1 MTDPESPTAESSTPE
16 GNNPEGN
23 RRSEARLPVHL
34 EVDCSSSGTG
44 DTFLYAFITDISSM
58 GIFIR
63 TEAPL
68 AVGTM
73 LELGFTPP
81 ATAKSDPPP
90 RRLELTGEVMWNTHG
105 ADNGAPGM
113 GVRFHHT
120 SPKTRQRLLE
130 IVRAIAYLDGSE
142 TPAS

>member
-1 MTDPESPTAESSTPE
+1 MTDAEPS
-16 GNNPEGN
+16 N
-23 RRSEARLPVHL
+23 RRSEARHPVHL

-63 TEAPL
+63 TDAPL
-68 AVGTM
+68 PVGTM
-73 LELGFTPP
+73 LELGFSPP
-81 ATAKSDPPP
+81 ANPDGIEPAP
-90 RRLELTGEVMWNTHG
+90 RRLELTGEVMWNTRS
-105 ADNGAPGM
+105 DDSGAPGM

-130 IVRAIAYLDGSE
+130 IVRAIAYLDGSGP
-142 TPAS
+142 PAA

>member
-1 MTDPESPTAESSTPE
+1 VTDAESST
-16 GNNPEGN
+16 NEGN
-23 RRSEARLPVHL
+23 RRSEPRLPVHL
-34 EVDCSSSGTG
+34 EVDCSSAGTG

-63 TEAPL
+63 TDEPQP
-68 AVGTM
+68 VGTM

-81 ATAKSDPPP
+81 PDRKSELPP
-90 RRLELTGEVMWNTHG
+90 RRLELTGEVMWNTRG
-105 ADNGAPGM
+105 SETGAPGM

-142 TPAS
+142 TPAG

>member
-1 MTDPESPTAESSTPE
+1 MTDPESSTTES
-16 GNNPEGN
+16 N
-23 RRSEARLPVHL
+23 RRSEPRLPVHL
-34 EVDCSSSGTG
+34 EVDCSSAGTG

-63 TEAPL
+63 TEAPQP
-68 AVGTM
+68 VGTM

-81 ATAKSDPPP
+81 PDQKSELSP
-90 RRLELTGEVMWNTHG
+90 RRLELTGEVMWNTK
-105 ADNGAPGM
+105 AVDNSAPGM

-130 IVRAIAYLDGSE
+130 IVRAIAYLDGTE
-142 TPAS
+142 TPASESA